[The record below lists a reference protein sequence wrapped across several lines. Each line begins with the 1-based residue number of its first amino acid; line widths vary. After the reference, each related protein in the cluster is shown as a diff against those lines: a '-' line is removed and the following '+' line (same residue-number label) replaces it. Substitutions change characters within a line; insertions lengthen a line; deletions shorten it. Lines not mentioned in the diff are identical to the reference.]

1 MALWISACVTIYS
14 CTGSVQTRVAAQDDS
29 FLSPIA
35 LVSDVEGKTLYIAE
49 FTSKKV
55 SVFDIKSGMVK
66 KHISLPDKPSGMV
79 LSPNDSRLYVTGA
92 SYSGSVHII
101 DLHTEKIIGDI
112 AVGHTPYSPV
122 ISPDGNMLYVCN
134 RFDNNVSVIDLT
146 EKKEID
152 RIPMLREPIA
162 ADITPDGKYLFVANH
177 RTQQNRFRPMDEA
190 RFGVYRHLVA

>member
-1 MALWISACVTIYS
+1 MIQCVGIVVLWISACVTINS
-14 CTGSVQTRVAAQDDS
+14 CTGSVQTRIAAQDDT

-66 KHISLPDKPSGMV
+66 KHISLPGKPSGMA
-79 LSPNDSRLYVTGA
+79 LSPNDSLLYVTDA

-122 ISPDGNMLYVCN
+122 ISPDGKMLYVCN
-134 RFDNNVSVIDLT
+134 RFDNNVSVIDIT
-146 EKKEID
+146 EKK
-152 RIPMLREPIA
+152 
-162 ADITPDGKYLFVANH
+162 
-177 RTQQNRFRPMDEA
+177 
-190 RFGVYRHLVA
+190 

>member
-1 MALWISACVTIYS
+1 MYKRLGMIQCSGIVVALWISACVAING

-66 KHISLPDKPSGMV
+66 KHISLPDKPSGMA

-92 SYSGSVHII
+92 SSSGSVYII
-101 DLHTEKIIGDI
+101 DLHTKKIISNI
-112 AVGHTPYSPV
+112 VVGHTS
-122 ISPDGNMLYVCN
+122 NN
-134 RFDNNVSVIDLT
+134 RLIEL
-146 EKKEID
+146 
-152 RIPMLREPIA
+152 IPLLNGTTGLRGIC
-162 ADITPDGKYLFVANH
+162 
-177 RTQQNRFRPMDEA
+177 
-190 RFGVYRHLVA
+190 